1 MLFKLAWRN
10 IWRNKRR
17 TAITVASI
25 FFAVFFAVFLR
36 SMQLGAYGK
45 MIDSVVR
52 FYSGHVQV
60 HAKGYWDDQ
69 TLDNSFAV
77 NDPELAIIKQHK
89 NVELTAKRSEGFAL
103 SSVGDVTKGVMM
115 IGVEPDVENQLMGL
129 EDKIQSGAL
138 FQADDQ
144 SVIVGEKVAEFYHL
158 AVGDTMVFI
167 SQGYHGSSA
176 AAKYPVA
183 AIVKF
188 TAVILNE
195 RAVMFPLKEAQNFF
209 SAEGLATSIAVIV
222 KKPGK
227 LKQTATELRA
237 ELDTSKFEVL
247 DWEQAMPELVQAIEA
262 DGAGGIIMLMIL
274 YMVVTFGMF
283 GTMLMLI
290 QERTYEF
297 GVLLS
302 IGMSRFK
309 LWVIVFFEGVMT
321 TMLGA
326 VLGVIGVYPLVLY
339 FYNNPYEFTGG
350 VADGMREQGWEPV
363 LPASLDPSIAI
374 THMLIVMFISIL
386 IAFYPAFT
394 IWKLKPV
401 EARRT

>member
-1 MLFKLAWRN
+1 MLIKLAWRN

-36 SMQLGAYGK
+36 SMQLGAYAK

-52 FYSGHVQV
+52 FYSGHVQI

-69 TLDNSFAV
+69 TMDNAFELR
-77 NDPELAIIKQHK
+77 NPELEKIAAHQ
-89 NVELTAKRSEGFAL
+89 NVDLVANRIEGFAL
-103 SSVGDVTKGVMM
+103 SSVGEVTKGVMF
-115 IGVEPDVENQLMGL
+115 IGVNPKAENQLMDL
-129 EDKIQSGAL
+129 ESKVQSGAI
-138 FQADDQ
+138 FTSNDK
-144 SVIVGEKVAEFYHL
+144 SVIVGEKVAEFYNL
-158 AVGDTMVFI
+158 SVGDTMVFI
-167 SQGYHGSSA
+167 SQGYHGASA
-176 AAKYPVA
+176 AGKYPVA

-188 TAVILNE
+188 TAVMLNE
-195 RAVMFPLKEAQNFF
+195 RAVMLPIKEAQSFYG
-209 SAEGLATSIAVIV
+209 AEGLATSVAVIV
-222 KKPGK
+222 DNPNS
-227 LKQTATELRA
+227 LKRTAEELRT
-237 ELDTSKFEVL
+237 ELDTAQFEVL
-247 DWEQAMPELVQAIEA
+247 DWEEAMPELVQAIEA

-302 IGMSRFK
+302 IGMTRFK
-309 LWVIVFFEGVMT
+309 LWAIVFYEGVMT

-326 VLGVIGVYPLVLY
+326 FFGVLGVYPFVLY
-339 FYNNPYEFTGG
+339 FFNNPYEFTGG
-350 VADGMREQGWEPV
+350 AADAMREQGWEPV

-374 THMLIVMFISIL
+374 SQMLIVVVISIL
-386 IAFYPAFT
+386 IAFYPAIT
-394 IWKLKPV
+394 ISKLKPV